1 MLFGQDYCPIKQFAI
16 QTMGAKPSPKEL
28 QVERRRA
35 TRFRMNAPVILK
47 WTEPLGAM
55 REDVGRIRDL
65 SVLGAFVVLD
75 SPPPTG
81 AKISLQV
88 LLPALEAHSRQMLRF
103 SGCGEVTRTNGTGE
117 DSGFAA
123 RIRFVLE
130 ETSLDSEIG

>member
-1 MLFGQDYCPIKQFAI
+1 
-16 QTMGAKPSPKEL
+16 
-28 QVERRRA
+28 
-35 TRFRMNAPVILK
+35 MNAPVILE
-47 WTEPLGAM
+47 WAEPSGAM

-88 LLPALEAHSRQMLRF
+88 LLPALEAHAPQMLRF
-103 SGCGEVTRTNGTGE
+103 SGCGKVTRTNGTGE

-123 RIRFVLE
+123 SIRFVLK
-130 ETSLDSEIG
+130 ETGPDSKVS